1 MRHFRLATWL
11 SGLLLAF
18 NAGAAD
24 VPFVFEDDTDAERYQ
39 RLVEELR
46 CLVCQ
51 NQSLADSHA
60 DLAQDLRD
68 EIYRMIGDGLSD
80 EEIVGFLVDRYGD
93 FVLYRPPL
101 KASTVL
107 LWFGP
112 FLIFIAAVFIA
123 VRFLRRQA
131 ARMDA
136 DGQAAATEAEGERP

>member
-11 SGLLLAF
+11 SGLLLAL

-24 VPFVFEDDTDAERYQ
+24 VPFVFEDEADAERYQ

-51 NQSLADSHA
+51 NQSLADSGA

-112 FLIFIAAVFIA
+112 FLVFVAAVLIA

-136 DGQAAATEAEGERP
+136 DGQAAATDAEGER